1 MNLLPMHEKSL
12 MNLNSCK
19 LSCLILIVLCHQL
32 LASPWDAFTQ
42 VKLSEEYSE
51 VLPKAEL
58 TLENGGGKLIKMPD
72 GALWVIGIGST
83 SVKTPPSGSE
93 ILRQRKV
100 AEQKARKAVVEELQA
115 TQVASMT
122 KDSSQS
128 IVTSINGQETAQSVD
143 EFEETIESKVE
154 GVVRGLK
161 LAGTWYSQDGQI
173 FYLALCNRL
182 K

>member
-1 MNLLPMHEKSL
+1 MHKNSL
-12 MNLNSCK
+12 INLNSCK
-19 LSCLILIVLCHQL
+19 LSGLILIVLSHHL
-32 LASPWDAFTQ
+32 LASPWDEFTQ
-42 VKLSEEYSE
+42 VKLSQEYSE

-58 TLENGGGKLIKMPD
+58 VLENGGGKLIKMPD

-100 AEQKARKAVVEELQA
+100 AEQKARKAVVEELQ
-115 TQVASMT
+115 TIRVASTT
-122 KDSSQS
+122 KDTSQS
-128 IVTSINGQETAQSVD
+128 IVTTINGQETAQSVD
-143 EFEETIESKVE
+143 EFEETIESKVD
-154 GVVRGLK
+154 GIVRGLK

>member
-1 MNLLPMHEKSL
+1 MNLPPMHKKQL
-12 MNLNSCK
+12 LNIKICK
-19 LSCLILIVLCHQL
+19 LASIALSFLCQNL
-32 LASPWDAFTQ
+32 FASSWDSFSQ
-42 VKLSEEYSE
+42 VKVSEEYSE
-51 VLPKAEL
+51 VLSKGEL
-58 TLENGGGKLIKMPD
+58 VLDNGGGKLITMPD
-72 GALWVIGIGST
+72 GSIWVLGIGST
-83 SVKTPPSGSE
+83 AVKAPPSGSE

-100 AEQKARKAVVEELQA
+100 AEQKARKSIVEELQA
-115 TQVASMT
+115 TQVSSIT

-128 IVTSINGQETAQSVD
+128 VVTTINGQETAQSID
-143 EFEETIESKVE
+143 EFKETIESKVE

>member
-1 MNLLPMHEKSL
+1 MHKKSL
-12 MNLNSCK
+12 MNIKIYKISG
-19 LSCLILIVLCHQL
+19 LILIVHFHHL

-42 VKLSEEYSE
+42 VKVSEEYSE
-51 VLPKAEL
+51 VLTKADL
-58 TLENGGGKLIKMPD
+58 VLENGGGKLIKMPD

-100 AEQKARKAVVEELQA
+100 AEQKARKAVVEELQD
-115 TQVASMT
+115 TQVASIT
-122 KDSSQS
+122 KGSSQS
-128 IVTSINGQETAQSVD
+128 IVATINGQETAQSVD
-143 EFEETIESKVE
+143 VFEETIESKVE
-154 GVVRGLK
+154 GIVRGLK

-173 FYLALCNRL
+173 FYLALCNQL

>member
-1 MNLLPMHEKSL
+1 MHKKSL
-12 MNLNSCK
+12 MNLNSGK
-19 LSCLILIVLCHQL
+19 LSCLILIVLCHHL
-32 LASPWDAFTQ
+32 LASPWDEFTQ
-42 VKLSEEYSE
+42 VKLTEEYSE

-58 TLENGGGKLIKMPD
+58 VLENGGGKLIKMPD

-83 SVKTPPSGSE
+83 SVKTPLSGTE

-100 AEQKARKAVVEELQA
+100 AEQKARKAIVEELQ
-115 TQVASMT
+115 TIQVASTT
-122 KDSSQS
+122 KDTSES
-128 IVTSINGQETAQSVD
+128 IVTTINGQETAQSVD

-154 GVVRGLK
+154 GIVRGLK